1 MKSIYEFKKGDII
14 TRVEPS
20 APLGKGGFFGDEGFQ
35 DRSYIGERYILAGI
49 ANGCVYLKRTDE
61 IEKKIFGDR
70 LIDLPL
76 DIFENGWNYWI
87 DPQTLLEDI
96 DETLYVSECPC
107 HLSQFDQNGD
117 VMQGPAQT
125 SLTKYSANLSDDM
138 RSIILGD
145 KKKYS

>member
-96 DETLYVSECPC
+96 DETLYVSTNNLQEAIKKAIEEE
-107 HLSQFDQNGD
+107 NYE
-117 VMQGPAQT
+117 A
-125 SLTKYSANLSDDM
+125 ANKLKK
-138 RSIILGD
+138 LLD
-145 KKKYS
+145 KKK

>member
-61 IEKKIFGDR
+61 IENKIFGDR

-87 DPQTLLEDI
+87 DPQTGQ
-96 DETLYVSECPC
+96 
-107 HLSQFDQNGD
+107 LSYTPPTG
-117 VMQGPAQT
+117 G
-125 SLTKYSANLSDDM
+125 
-138 RSIILGD
+138 IGLGQ
-145 KKKYS
+145 KMAKAAAWAKWLV